1 MEVEGPGLSMSIGT
15 PVVVVVGFGFLLAA
29 AAAIA
34 SSAFD
39 LEPALPSAAAVLI
52 VKGRNGGRILMCGLR
67 TLERLKKW

>member
-1 MEVEGPGLSMSIGT
+1 MSIRST
-15 PVVVVVGFGFLLAA
+15 VVVVVGFGFLLLL
-29 AAAIA
+29 AAIA

-67 TLERLKKW
+67 TLERLRANRW